1 MIIDSN
7 ILQSAQIDLQTHV
20 FCGWKLISYS
30 CTLKDITELQI
41 GRRDKMKTGKKTR
54 ILAVVL
60 LLAAGLLAGCKGS
73 TAQKEPPVEDILKAV
88 QEAYGEDYLPDSDL
102 DKEMLSQVLGIDT
115 SLMESV
121 AAQMPMIGA
130 HPDRVVIAKAAE
142 GKGDALEE
150 ELLRVRTAL
159 VEDQMIYPMNIA
171 KTQACQ
177 VVRKGDYA
185 ALFLVGA
192 VDMREDASEEEQLSF
207 AKEEVQK
214 AVDAFEGCF

>member
-1 MIIDSN
+1 MRNVKMIG
-7 ILQSAQIDLQTHV
+7 LT
-20 FCGWKLISYS
+20 
-30 CTLKDITELQI
+30 
-41 GRRDKMKTGKKTR
+41 
-54 ILAVVL
+54 
-60 LLAAGLLAGCKGS
+60 AGLMLLFTGLFTGCKGS

-102 DKEMLSQVLGIDT
+102 DEEMLSQFMGIDT
-115 SLMESV
+115 TLMESF
-121 AAQMPMIGA
+121 AAQMPMISA
-130 HPDRVVIAKAAE
+130 HPDLVVIAKAAE

-171 KTQACQ
+171 KTQACR

-185 ALFLVGA
+185 ALLLVGA
-192 VDMREDASEEEQLSF
+192 VDMREDATEEEQLSF